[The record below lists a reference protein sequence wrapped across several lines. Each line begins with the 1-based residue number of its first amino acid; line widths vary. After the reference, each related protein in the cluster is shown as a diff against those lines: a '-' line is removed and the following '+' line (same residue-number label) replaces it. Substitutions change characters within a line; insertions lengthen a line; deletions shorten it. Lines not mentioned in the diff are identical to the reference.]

1 MAALKE
7 AAEVVVP
14 AAEEVAAAEEIDTK
28 TVIEHVQHEEKH
40 DVIEEKH
47 DVIEEEHKVVEE
59 KPSFN
64 CNAMRDGNQLSSN
77 GPYSSRTETTSA
89 IDRIRKRH
97 ESKC

>member
-1 MAALKE
+1 M
-7 AAEVVVP
+7 
-14 AAEEVAAAEEIDTK
+14 DTK
-28 TVIEHVQHEEKH
+28 SVSEHVQHEEKH

-47 DVIEEEHKVVEE
+47 EVIEEKHEVIEE

-64 CNAMRDGNQLSSN
+64 TTRDGNQLSSN

>member
-1 MAALKE
+1 
-7 AAEVVVP
+7 VQ
-14 AAEEVAAAEEIDTK
+14 IDTK

-47 DVIEEEHKVVEE
+47 EVVEE

>member
-1 MAALKE
+1 
-7 AAEVVVP
+7 VQ
-14 AAEEVAAAEEIDTK
+14 IDTK
-28 TVIEHVQHEEKH
+28 TVIEHVQHEEKL

-47 DVIEEEHKVVEE
+47 EVVEE